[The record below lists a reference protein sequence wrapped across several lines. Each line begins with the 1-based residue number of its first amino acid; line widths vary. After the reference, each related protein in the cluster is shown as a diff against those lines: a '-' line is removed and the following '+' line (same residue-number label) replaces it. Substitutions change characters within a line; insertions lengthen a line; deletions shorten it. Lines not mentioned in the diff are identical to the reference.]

1 MNRARSKRWKQKII
15 KFSPPQVLALG
26 FASLIVIGA
35 ILLKL
40 PVASTTEVS
49 WLNAFFTATSAITV
63 TGLTVFDIG
72 TDFTLFGQIVLMFMF
87 QIGGLGLMTFA
98 VIILMMLG
106 RKLGIQHRILVQEA
120 FNQTSLGG
128 LFRLV
133 KTLFIYTLIIEGI
146 AFIILSVRWVPEF
159 GLSHGMYVSL
169 FHTISAFNNAGFAL
183 WPDSLSRY
191 VGDPVVNLVISGLLI
206 IGGLGFTVLIDI
218 WTKRRFSKLSFHSKL
233 MIIGTILLNVIAL
246 ILIFVLEYSNPATL
260 GSLPLSDKIWGAYFQ
275 AVTPR
280 TAGFNTLPIGE
291 MTTPSLLLILLLM
304 FIGAGSASTGSGI
317 KVTTFMVVLLATV
330 SVLRGKNETVIFK
343 RQIKRQAI
351 LKALAIIV
359 VSSIFI
365 YIALF
370 ALTITENQPFITI
383 LFELMSAFGTV
394 GISMGITADLSVAGK
409 LIIMIMMFIGRIG
422 PLTFAFTLS
431 KRKHKE
437 SKIRCPEDDVFIG

>member
-49 WLNAFFTATSAITV
+49 WINAFFTATSAITV